1 VLDHI
6 DGGLTV
12 LLRCPGFKIEGAR
25 KAEKI
30 TVDTYVSPCKL
41 KEGRKEMSKQV
52 ALLIQ
57 VFGAELAVDHLDH
70 FQAHCVLEGI
80 QLPSAPGML
89 KQAHFYL

>member
-1 VLDHI
+1 V
-6 DGGLTV
+6 
-12 LLRCPGFKIEGAR
+12 

-30 TVDTYVSPCKL
+30 TVDTYVSPREL

-57 VFGAELAVDHLDH
+57 AFGAELAIAHLDR
-70 FQAHCVLEGI
+70 FQACCVLEGV
-80 QLPSAPGML
+80 QPPSAPGML